1 MTDTPRSE
9 VPSRDGFMIAE
20 MPDRERPRERL
31 EHQGAEALTDV
42 ELLAILLR
50 SGLRGCSVLDL
61 SREVLQAYD
70 GDLDRL
76 SKASVNELRGIR
88 GIGTA
93 KAVEIRAA
101 FALAERLR
109 QVTALQRPVLDSPQS
124 IARMFRERFRSLPQE
139 ELHALLLDTR
149 NRLIRDETITVGL
162 VDRSQV
168 HPREVFRRAIRE
180 SCSRLAIVHNHPSG
194 DPTPSAA
201 DIACTK
207 QLIAAG
213 KVVGIELIDH
223 VVVGGGGG
231 LAGREYVSLRAE
243 GMMAEE

>member
-1 MTDTPRSE
+1 MTAPTIVSLVHLGCARNLIDSE
-9 VPSRDGFMIAE
+9 LILARMAEEGCVIA
-20 MPDRERPRERL
+20 
-31 EHQGAEALTDV
+31 GDV
-42 ELLAILLR
+42 EDAEVAVLNTCSFIGPAREESEGAIR
-50 SGLRGCSVLDL
+50 DL
-61 SREVLQAYD
+61 
-70 GDLDRL
+70 LDR
-76 SKASVNELRGIR
+76 KQRVLRVVDVSR
-88 GIGTA
+88 GT
-93 KAVEIRAA
+93 
-101 FALAERLR
+101 
-109 QVTALQRPVLDSPQS
+109 LDSS
-124 IARMFRERFRSLPQE
+124 I
-139 ELHALLLDTR
+139 
-149 NRLIRDETITVGL
+149 
-162 VDRSQV
+162 V

-207 QLIAAG
+207 QLMAAG